1 MEMLKM
7 HGFPWCLESE
17 DCMMPDP
24 FAIPFVPIDCEVNA
38 RGSICPA
45 PLLELIRVVR
55 AAQVWSVVSVPAS
68 DPGSTKDI
76 PAWIEQ
82 AGQEYLGTYAMDG

>member
-1 MEMLKM
+1 M

-55 AAQVWSVVSVPAS
+55 AAQVWSVVSVLAS
-68 DPGSTKDI
+68 DSGSTKDI

-82 AGQEYLGTYAMDG
+82 AG